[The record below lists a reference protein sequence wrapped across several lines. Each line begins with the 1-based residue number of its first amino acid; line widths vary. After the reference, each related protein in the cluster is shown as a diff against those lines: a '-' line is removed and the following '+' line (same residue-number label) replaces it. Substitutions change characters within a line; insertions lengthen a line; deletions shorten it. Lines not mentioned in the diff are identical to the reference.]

1 MSPVALPTHHALVL
15 HGAKDL
21 RYEQRTL
28 WPPHQGQVQVQVVST
43 GLCGSDLH
51 YYLHGRN
58 GDFALQ
64 SPLVLGHESSGV
76 VTAIGPGVKN
86 FYIGQKVA
94 IEAGIMCNECSYC
107 LKGRYNL
114 CKNMR
119 FASSAKTFPHLDG
132 TLQERF
138 NHPAG
143 VLHPLPEGCTFDQA
157 ALAEPL
163 SVLLHA
169 FRRAGL
175 TPPSSLSQHLP
186 SSALQTFFST
196 TSASSQNPI
205 SPSPT
210 SSSSS
215 PTSSSSPSSSPST
228 SSPSSTSQGPT
239 ILVFGVGAIGL
250 LACLLA
256 KTYGASLVCAID
268 INASRL
274 AFAKKEGFADFTFC
288 LPPPPSASSSQ
299 PQQQQNQKGSQDEQ
313 LRRAKENVMNALA
326 EFRSGEGGLVEEGF
340 DYVFECTGAEA
351 CVQMSVYAA
360 TTGGKVLL
368 IGMGTRNLNLPL
380 SAAALRE
387 VDIQGSFRYSN
398 TYPLALALLGSGRLN
413 VGSSGSLG
421 SSSSSANGS
430 SSGTVGGGGDGVV
443 GGGGIE
449 KIISHRFP
457 LSEAKKAFELLARGR
472 DEDGGMVLKVM
483 IDSD

>member
-175 TPPSSLSQHLP
+175 TPPS
-186 SSALQTFFST
+186 
-196 TSASSQNPI
+196 
-205 SPSPT
+205 
-210 SSSSS
+210 
-215 PTSSSSPSSSPST
+215 
-228 SSPSSTSQGPT
+228 PT

-413 VGSSGSLG
+413 VGSSTLTGSTSTVG
-421 SSSSSANGS
+421 NGS
-430 SSGTVGGGGDGVV
+430 TSAGVKNGVV